1 MMVTDLF
8 SEGYTLRL
16 PLPTPAAFVTERSDT
31 ELFHNASVFSFRKEY
46 HDVFFQ
52 KTFTPSPPSCAPSSD
67 GLRRFRKGDGGFHR
81 ERKALRRGDQYD
93 FLRAI
98 GGDHLDLH
106 MLLSPGAESHSF
118 EPTPGDMI
126 TVSECDLFVYVGG
139 DSDAWVETILD
150 SVDTSNK
157 EVVTLMDCVDT
168 VAEETVEGMET
179 HGHAHD
185 HEDEDT
191 DHDEDSHDHDEDSHD
206 HEDESHGEQDEH
218 VWTSPK
224 NAMRIVQKLCDA
236 LCRLDPENADDYQAN
251 TASYLASL
259 TSLDE
264 EFSDVTANAS
274 RHTIVFGD
282 RFPFRYFADAYGL
295 DYYAAFPG
303 CSSESEASAKTL
315 SFLIDKINEEQIPVV
330 FHTELSNEKMTDCI
344 CEATGAKKLLLHSC
358 HNVSK
363 DDFENGATYLSLMEQ
378 NVAALKEA
386 LN

>member
-1 MMVTDLF
+1 MATIF
-8 SEGYTLRL
+8 
-16 PLPTPAAFVTERSDT
+16 P
-31 ELFHNASVFSFRKEY
+31 
-46 HDVFFQ
+46 
-52 KTFTPSPPSCAPSSD
+52 
-67 GLRRFRKGDGGFHR
+67 
-81 ERKALRRGDQYD
+81 QYD

-185 HEDEDT
+185 HEDEDA
-191 DHDEDSHDHDEDSHD
+191 HD
-206 HEDESHGEQDEH
+206 HEDEDADHEDVHDHEDEDTHDESSHDHAHESHGEQDEH

-264 EFSDVTANAS
+264 EFSDVTTNAS

-282 RFPFRYFADAYGL
+282 RFPFRYFADAY
-295 DYYAAFPG
+295 
-303 CSSESEASAKTL
+303 
-315 SFLIDKINEEQIPVV
+315 
-330 FHTELSNEKMTDCI
+330 
-344 CEATGAKKLLLHSC
+344 
-358 HNVSK
+358 
-363 DDFENGATYLSLMEQ
+363 LSLIHI
-378 NVAALKEA
+378 
-386 LN
+386 